1 MDENVGDAK
10 RTTVFGLNS
19 KDASRR
25 SLDSNNNSEQI
36 IRSPV
41 SVVSRGDLTANIKRW
56 VQLDSQ
62 LKLINERTKLMRDE
76 RSNLSDE
83 ICKGLDSAGIA
94 NRKIIL
100 PDGDLKVY
108 EKKEYSPLTF
118 GFLEQHLG
126 KIMTDPQQVSF
137 VIDYLK
143 QQRDIT
149 ATPDLKRSYTR

>member
-10 RTTVFGLNS
+10 RTAVFGLNS

-25 SLDSNNNSEQI
+25 SLDSNNNGEQI
-36 IRSPV
+36 LRLPQSELNRSPL
-41 SVVSRGDLTANIKRW
+41 SVASRGDLTTNIKRW

-76 RSNLSDE
+76 RSNLSNE

-100 PDGDLKVY
+100 HDVYLKV
-108 EKKEYSPLTF
+108 
-118 GFLEQHLG
+118 
-126 KIMTDPQQVSF
+126 
-137 VIDYLK
+137 
-143 QQRDIT
+143 
-149 ATPDLKRSYTR
+149 

>member
-1 MDENVGDAK
+1 M
-10 RTTVFGLNS
+10 
-19 KDASRR
+19 
-25 SLDSNNNSEQI
+25 DSNNSGEQI
-36 IRSPV
+36 LRLPSSELNRSSL
-41 SVVSRGDLTANIKRW
+41 SVVSRGDLTAKIKRW

-108 EKKEYSPLTF
+108 ERKEYSPLTF

-137 VIDYLK
+137 VIDHLK

-149 ATPDLKRSYTR
+149 ATPDLKRTYTR